1 MKIKQIIIQNY
12 RQFLQESICME
23 EKITF
28 IAGANNSGKTSIIEL
43 LNCILG
49 EDTGGK
55 ISADDLPVEV
65 YEEWL
70 KLCENKLEEIYESGI
85 RENDFMNKLNK
96 LFMGNEN
103 NVPEL
108 QAQIENGSM
117 KVKLE
122 IIYKDKESIARFSP
136 YLMDL
141 DKKTYGFFFVFQF
154 KFSHTMFER
163 LIKNNF
169 DKVVIRLERIFKE
182 AELEEKEKKRADL
195 MGVVKEIVDQSY
207 QQKYYYT
214 DKEYA
219 NQQPIENEK
228 SFYDLFNYR
237 HIFANRNMPDE
248 KAGKNSDKKKTISMA
263 MIEFLGKEQWEEL
276 FKDWPEMI
284 LDKIKDDDI
293 ENKIRKKSLDS
304 LSTVIN
310 VINETNGGR
319 KEELVINS
327 DVSNDALIEFLK
339 EVSQAKYKIGDFYF
353 GEETQ
358 GLGYSNMI
366 FMHLQLE
373 KYLEAIKE
381 HEDKVNFFVI
391 EEPEAHMHPQM
402 QKEFIRHLLKKY
414 EDEEI
419 QGMITTHSS
428 EVVRATELCSLRVVR
443 GKDVFTK
450 RICDMRKFL
459 EEAQSGGKKLN
470 TEIKNS
476 YNLFFQ
482 INFADIVFA
491 DKVIMFEGDTERMYL
506 KQLLRKD
513 TFRNLEKQYVAL
525 LQVGGAYAHWY
536 KDILQYLEI
545 KALILTDIDYENEK
559 TDINEIK
566 KSVTS
571 NGAILDFYRGQK
583 KIDKK
588 KTVTIEDLYAWQ
600 NAKQNREIADMMI
613 NFQGEKDGYTRTLEE
628 AMLAKIFGMNIE
640 KKLTR
645 EEWKKK
651 REEYG
656 LKYRIPGKKEKG
668 MDDETWEKEEIDLRL
683 ILKATSDYKTD
694 FMYSVILSG
703 KEEELLPEY
712 IEEGLNWLMK

>member
-85 RENDFMNKLNK
+85 QENDFMNKLNK

-339 EVSQAKYKIGDFYF
+339 EVSQAKY
-353 GEETQ
+353 
-358 GLGYSNMI
+358 
-366 FMHLQLE
+366 
-373 KYLEAIKE
+373 
-381 HEDKVNFFVI
+381 
-391 EEPEAHMHPQM
+391 
-402 QKEFIRHLLKKY
+402 
-414 EDEEI
+414 
-419 QGMITTHSS
+419 
-428 EVVRATELCSLRVVR
+428 
-443 GKDVFTK
+443 
-450 RICDMRKFL
+450 
-459 EEAQSGGKKLN
+459 
-470 TEIKNS
+470 
-476 YNLFFQ
+476 
-482 INFADIVFA
+482 
-491 DKVIMFEGDTERMYL
+491 
-506 KQLLRKD
+506 
-513 TFRNLEKQYVAL
+513 
-525 LQVGGAYAHWY
+525 
-536 KDILQYLEI
+536 
-545 KALILTDIDYENEK
+545 
-559 TDINEIK
+559 
-566 KSVTS
+566 
-571 NGAILDFYRGQK
+571 
-583 KIDKK
+583 
-588 KTVTIEDLYAWQ
+588 
-600 NAKQNREIADMMI
+600 
-613 NFQGEKDGYTRTLEE
+613 
-628 AMLAKIFGMNIE
+628 
-640 KKLTR
+640 
-645 EEWKKK
+645 
-651 REEYG
+651 
-656 LKYRIPGKKEKG
+656 
-668 MDDETWEKEEIDLRL
+668 
-683 ILKATSDYKTD
+683 
-694 FMYSVILSG
+694 
-703 KEEELLPEY
+703 
-712 IEEGLNWLMK
+712 